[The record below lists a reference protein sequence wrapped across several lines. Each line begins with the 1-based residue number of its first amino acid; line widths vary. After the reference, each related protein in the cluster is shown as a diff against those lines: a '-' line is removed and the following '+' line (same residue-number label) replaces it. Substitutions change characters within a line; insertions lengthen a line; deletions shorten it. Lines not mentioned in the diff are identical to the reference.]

1 MRIGSIP
8 KRMGMNNEEGWWEVM
23 AKGFLLVLS
32 GPSGSGKGTVSQAL
46 MKKRDDIV
54 FSVSATTRKPRATE
68 VDGENYF
75 FYEKDVFM
83 EMVEN
88 GEFLEHAFVHTN
100 YYGTPKKFVFDQIE
114 RGEIVLL
121 EIDVQGALQIKK
133 NYKEAVFIFLLPP
146 TMDELRNRIVKRGT
160 ESDEDI
166 DTRFSNAF
174 KELDFVG
181 EYDFFVVNDKV
192 ESAVADIEAIIH
204 SEKLRVKR
212 HSGIK
217 EQVTRKGGNGNER

>member
-1 MRIGSIP
+1 
-8 KRMGMNNEEGWWEVM
+8 M

-75 FYEKDVFM
+75 FFEENKFM
-83 EMVEN
+83 DMVEN
-88 GEFLEHAFVHTN
+88 SGFLEYAFVHSN
-100 YYGTPKKFVFDQIE
+100 YYGTPKEFVLKQVE
-114 RGEIVLL
+114 KGEIVLL

-146 TMDELRNRIVKRGT
+146 TMDELRSRIVKRGT
-160 ESDEDI
+160 ETEEDI
-166 DTRFSNAF
+166 NTRFANAF

-192 ESAVADIEAIIH
+192 DAAVADIEAIIH

-217 EQVTRKGGNGNER
+217 EQVTRKGGSNNER